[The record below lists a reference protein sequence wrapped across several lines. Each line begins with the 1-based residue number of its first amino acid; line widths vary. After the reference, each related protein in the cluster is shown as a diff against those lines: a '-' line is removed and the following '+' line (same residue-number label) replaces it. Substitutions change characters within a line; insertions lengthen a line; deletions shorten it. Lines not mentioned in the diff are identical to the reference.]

1 MKLIK
6 SITNCYNKLSNFGK
20 ILIFIS
26 ILLIIIVFFKS
37 IIPNKEGMTN
47 NFSEGIGGISA
58 DKFLFKEGTDIYDDF
73 YANIYDYLVFNKIK
87 NDYEIGTIVNLTKP
101 NEKSVI
107 ADIGCGTGHHVN
119 DLGTKNLNIIGIDI
133 SPSMIKKAKEN
144 YPYLAHNFQAGN
156 VLDNFLFKDN
166 SLTHI
171 LCLYF
176 TIYYIKDKMKFF
188 YNCMNWLM
196 PGGYFIIHLVDRYK
210 FDPILPP
217 GNPLYIVSPQ
227 KYAKERITTTKVTF
241 NDFVYNANF
250 KLNESN
256 DVAVFDEKFKFNNG
270 NVRKQEQKLYM
281 EDLPNIVNMAQD
293 AGFLLHAKIDMVK
306 CAYEYQ
312 YLYVFIKPS

>member
-1 MKLIK
+1 MKLTK

-20 ILIFIS
+20 ILIFIAL
-26 ILLIIIVFFKS
+26 LLIIIVFFKS
-37 IIPNKEGMTN
+37 FNSNKEGMTN
-47 NFSEGIGGISA
+47 GLLRETDIV
-58 DKFLFKEGTDIYDDF
+58 DKFLFKEGEAIYDDF
-73 YANIYDYLVFNKIK
+73 YANVYDYLVFNEIK
-87 NDYEIGTIVNLTKP
+87 NDYEIGVIINLTKP

-119 DLGTKNLNIIGIDI
+119 DLATNNLNIIGVDI

-144 YPYLAHNFQAGN
+144 YPYIAHNFNLGN
-156 VLDNFLFKDN
+156 VLENFLFKDN

-176 TIYYIKDKMKFF
+176 TIYYIKDKMKFL
-188 YNCMNWLM
+188 YNSMNWLM
-196 PGGYFIIHLVDRYK
+196 PGGYLIIHLVDRYK

-241 NDFVYNANF
+241 NDFVYNADF
-250 KLNESN
+250 KLNDSN
-256 DVAVFDEKFKFNNG
+256 DIAVFNEKFKFKNG
-270 NVRKQEQKLYM
+270 NVRKHEQKLYM
-281 EDLPNIVNMAQD
+281 EDLPSIVNMAQD